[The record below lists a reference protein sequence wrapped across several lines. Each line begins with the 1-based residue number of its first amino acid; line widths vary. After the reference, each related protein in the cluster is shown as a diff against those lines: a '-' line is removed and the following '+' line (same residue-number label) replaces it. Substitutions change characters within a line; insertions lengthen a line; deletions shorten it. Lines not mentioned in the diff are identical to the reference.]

1 MRVGGYPRTC
11 TKVKIIIQEKQ
22 ALSGGIMG
30 NVAAGQVTGAL
41 SRWKSIVLLIIEE
54 TLVTFFQRSG

>member
-1 MRVGGYPRTC
+1 
-11 TKVKIIIQEKQ
+11 
-22 ALSGGIMG
+22 MG

-54 TLVTFFQRSG
+54 ALVTFFQRSG